1 MTRLPPTFARRAA
14 PTAFLA
20 AAVAATGL
28 LQACGG
34 GAGVRELPEP
44 RRLVVHSGERL
55 LADEEHMREVDT
67 WLREQMDSIRL
78 DPSFLISLEPGEGP
92 VYPWDALKINET
104 ADTAHVEA
112 QSKPGTAPI
121 YLIYAHLHL
130 MAAQDRLDRWLPEAQ
145 GGSDFEVERAILARV
160 ADAWIYNRA
169 IVGVFP
175 YGILDEL
182 AYAQDRGLLDAYLL
196 TARPSAF
203 VEARRAWL
211 GENPG
216 GPDEY
221 LEWFRK
227 TFERE
232 PPGLRGAAAPGLPS
246 R

>member
-1 MTRLPPTFARRAA
+1 MTRPHAAARPAKPTCR
-14 PTAFLA
+14 LA
-20 AAVAATGL
+20 VAVAAAML
-28 LQACGG
+28 LQACG
-34 GAGVRELPEP
+34 GAGVRELPTP

-67 WLREQMDSIRL
+67 WLREQMDSIRI

-92 VYPWDALKINET
+92 VYPWDALEINEA
-104 ADTAHVEA
+104 ADTANIEA
-112 QSKPGTAPI
+112 QNRPGTAPA

-130 MAAQDRLDRWLPEAQ
+130 MAAQDRLDRWLPEAD
-145 GGSDFEVERAILARV
+145 GGDSFEIERAVLARV

-175 YGILDEL
+175 YGLLDEL
-182 AYAQDRGLLDAYLL
+182 AYAKDRGYLDAYLL
-196 TARPSAF
+196 TARPGAF

-211 GENPG
+211 ADHPN

-232 PPGLRGAAAPGLPS
+232 PPGLRGGAASGLTLP
-246 R
+246 

>member
-1 MTRLPPTFARRAA
+1 MTELPATPARRAR
-14 PTAFLA
+14 TTSLLA
-20 AAVAATGL
+20 AAVAATTL
-28 LQACGG
+28 LHACGG
-34 GAGVRELPEP
+34 SGVRELPAP

-55 LADEEHMREVDT
+55 LADEEHMREVDA

-78 DPSFLISLEPGEGP
+78 DPSFLINLEPGEGP
-92 VYPWDALKINET
+92 VYPWDALEINAA
-104 ADTAHVEA
+104 ADTAHVET
-112 QSKPGTAPI
+112 QNKPGTAPA

-130 MAAQDRLDRWLPEAQ
+130 MAAQDRLERWLPEAQ
-145 GGSDFEVERAILARV
+145 GGSDFEIERAVLARV

-182 AYAQDRGLLDAYLL
+182 AYAQDRGRLDAYLL
-196 TARPSAF
+196 TARPGAF

-211 GENPG
+211 AEDPG

-227 TFERE
+227 TFERD
-232 PPGLRGAAAPGLPS
+232 PPGLRGAATPGPS
-246 R
+246 TR